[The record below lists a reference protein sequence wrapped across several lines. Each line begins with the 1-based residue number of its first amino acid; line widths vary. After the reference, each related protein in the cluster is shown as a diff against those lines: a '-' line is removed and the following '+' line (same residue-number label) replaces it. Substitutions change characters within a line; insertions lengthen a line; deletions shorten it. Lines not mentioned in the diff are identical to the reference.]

1 MNLKKTSIS
10 DIKAPVKKEMDQ
22 FETYFKGSMKTK
34 VHLLNIINRYIIK
47 RKGKEIRPILVFLSA
62 KLTGNINDSTY
73 TAAALT
79 QLLHTATL
87 IHDDVVD
94 ETYERRG
101 FFSVNALWKTK
112 AAVLVGDFLLSKGLL
127 IALDNNEFG
136 QLKVVS
142 DAVREMSEG
151 ELLQLEKSRKLNITE
166 EVYFDIIYKK
176 TASLISSCT
185 ELGAISVGANQED
198 QQKLK
203 QFGSHLGIAFQM
215 KDDLFDYEKQASIG
229 KPTGNDIKEKKLTLP
244 LIYVLRKAS
253 DKDRRWALNIIRK
266 HNKNT
271 SKVNELIAFV
281 KNNGGIDYTSLK
293 MIEYKQKAI
302 DILNL
307 FPTSEAREAL
317 IKLVDY
323 TISRNK

>member
-10 DIKAPVKKEMDQ
+10 DIKAPVKEEMDQ
-22 FETYFKGSMKTK
+22 FETYFKDSMKTK
-34 VHLLNIINRYIIK
+34 VRLLNVINRYIIK

-62 KLTGNINDSTY
+62 KLAGTINDSTY

-94 ETYERRG
+94 EAYERRG

-176 TASLISSCT
+176 TASLIASCT
-185 ELGAISVGANQED
+185 ELGAISAGASEED

-215 KDDLFDYEKQASIG
+215 KDDLFDYEKQGTIG

-244 LIYVLRKAS
+244 LIYVLRNIS
-253 DKDRRWALNIIRK
+253 DKDRRWALKIIRK
-266 HNKNT
+266 HNKNKL
-271 SKVNELIAFV
+271 KVNELIAFV
-281 KNNGGIDYTSLK
+281 KDNGGIDYTSQK
-293 MIEYKQKAI
+293 MIEYKQKAM
-302 DILNL
+302 DILHE

-317 IKLVDY
+317 INLVDY

>member
-1 MNLKKTSIS
+1 MNLRKITIN
-10 DIKAPVKKEMDQ
+10 DIKSPVKKEMEQ
-22 FETYFKGSMKTK
+22 FESFFKDSMKTK
-34 VHLLNIINRYIIK
+34 IRLLDIINRYIIK

-62 KLTGNINDSTY
+62 KLTGEINDSTY

-87 IHDDVVD
+87 IHDDIVD
-94 ETYERRG
+94 EAYERRG
-101 FFSVNALWKTK
+101 FFSINALWKTK

-127 IALDNNEFG
+127 IALDNNEFE

-142 DAVREMSEG
+142 NAVREMSEG

-176 TASLISSCT
+176 TASLIASCT
-185 ELGAISVGANQED
+185 QLGAISAKANYED

-203 QFGSHLGIAFQM
+203 KFGEYLGIAFQM
-215 KDDLFDYEKQASIG
+215 KDDLFDYEKQGSIG

-244 LIYVLRKAS
+244 LIYILREVTEKE
-253 DKDRRWALNIIRK
+253 RRWALEIVRK
-266 HNKNT
+266 HNKN
-271 SKVNELIAFV
+271 SEKVNELISFV
-281 KNNGGIDYTSLK
+281 KEKGGIEYTRDK
-293 MIEYKQKAI
+293 MIEYKQKAL
-302 DILNL
+302 DILND
-307 FPTSEAREAL
+307 FPSSEAKEAL
-317 IKLVDY
+317 VNLVDY

>member
-1 MNLKKTSIS
+1 MNLRPKSIR
-10 DIKAPVKKEMDQ
+10 DIKFPVKQEMEQ
-22 FETYFKGSMKTK
+22 FESFFKDSMKTK
-34 VHLLNIINRYIIK
+34 IRLLDIINRYIIK

-62 KLTGNINDSTY
+62 KLSGEISQSTY
-73 TAAALT
+73 TAASLT

-94 ETYERRG
+94 EAYERRG
-101 FFSVNALWKTK
+101 FFSINALWKTK

-127 IALDNNEFG
+127 IALDNNEFE

-142 DAVREMSEG
+142 NAVREMSEG

-185 ELGAISVGANQED
+185 QLGALSAKASKED

-203 QFGSHLGIAFQM
+203 KFGEQLGIAFQM
-215 KDDLFDYEKQASIG
+215 KDDLFDYEKQGNIG

-244 LIYVLRKAS
+244 LIYVLKNS
-253 DKDRRWALNIIRK
+253 SEKERRWALKIIRK
-266 HNKNT
+266 YNKDSN
-271 SKVNELIAFV
+271 KVNELISFV
-281 KNNGGIDYTSLK
+281 KEKGGIEYTRAK
-293 MIEYKQKAI
+293 MMEYKQNALN
-302 DILNL
+302 ILAE
-307 FPTSEAREAL
+307 FEDSEAREAL
-317 IKLVDY
+317 IHLVDY
-323 TISRNK
+323 TITRTK

>member
-22 FETYFKGSMKTK
+22 FETYFKDSMKTK
-34 VHLLNIINRYIIK
+34 VRLLNIINRYIIK

-198 QQKLK
+198 QKKLK

-215 KDDLFDYEKQASIG
+215 KDDLFDYEKQGSIG

-253 DKDRRWALNIIRK
+253 DKNRRWALNIIRK

>member
-1 MNLKKTSIS
+1 MNLRKITIK
-10 DIKAPVKKEMDQ
+10 DIKSPVKKEMEQ
-22 FETYFKGSMKTK
+22 FESFFKDSMKTK
-34 VHLLNIINRYIIK
+34 IHLLNIINRYIIK

-62 KLTGNINDSTY
+62 KLSGEINDSTY

-87 IHDDVVD
+87 IHDDIVD
-94 ETYERRG
+94 EAYERRG
-101 FFSVNALWKTK
+101 FFSINALWKTK

-127 IALDNNEFG
+127 IALDNNEFE

-142 DAVREMSEG
+142 NAVREMSEG

-176 TASLISSCT
+176 TASLMASCT
-185 ELGAISVGANQED
+185 QLGAISAKANYED

-203 QFGSHLGIAFQM
+203 KFGEYLGIAFQM
-215 KDDLFDYEKQASIG
+215 KDDLFDYEKQGSIG

-244 LIYVLRKAS
+244 LIYVLREVSEKE
-253 DKDRRWALNIIRK
+253 RRWALKIVRK
-266 HNKNT
+266 HNKN
-271 SKVNELIAFV
+271 SEKVNELIAFV
-281 KNNGGIDYTSLK
+281 KEKGGIEYTRDK
-293 MIEYKQKAI
+293 MLEYKQKAL
-302 DILNL
+302 DILKA
-307 FPTSEAREAL
+307 FPSSEAKEAL
-317 IKLVDY
+317 VNLVDY

>member
-1 MNLKKTSIS
+1 MNLKKITIN
-10 DIKAPVKKEMDQ
+10 DIKSPVKKEMEQ
-22 FETYFKGSMKTK
+22 FESFFKDSMKTK
-34 VHLLNIINRYIIK
+34 IRLLDIINRYIIK

-62 KLTGNINDSTY
+62 KLIGEINDSTY

-94 ETYERRG
+94 EAYERRG
-101 FFSVNALWKTK
+101 FFSINALWKTK

-166 EVYFDIIYKK
+166 EVYFNIIYKK
-176 TASLISSCT
+176 TASLIASCT
-185 ELGAISVGANQED
+185 QLGAISAKANAED

-203 QFGSHLGIAFQM
+203 KFGEYLGIAFQM
-215 KDDLFDYEKQASIG
+215 KDDLFDYEKQGSIG

-244 LIYVLRKAS
+244 LIYVLRKIS
-253 DKDRRWALNIIRK
+253 EKERRWALNIIRK

-271 SKVNELIAFV
+271 EKVNELISFV
-281 KNNGGIDYTSLK
+281 KENGGIEYTRHK
-293 MIEYKQKAI
+293 MIEYKQKALG
-302 DILNL
+302 ILGE

-317 IKLVDY
+317 VNLVDY

>member
-1 MNLKKTSIS
+1 MNLKKITIN
-10 DIKAPVKKEMDQ
+10 DIKTPVKNEMNQ
-22 FETYFKGSMKTK
+22 FESFFKDSMKTK
-34 VHLLNIINRYIIK
+34 IRLLDIINQYIIK

-62 KLTGNINDSTY
+62 KLTGEINDSTY

-87 IHDDVVD
+87 IHDDIVD
-94 ETYERRG
+94 EAYERRG
-101 FFSVNALWKTK
+101 FFSINALWKTK

-127 IALDNNEFG
+127 IALDNNEFE

-166 EVYFDIIYKK
+166 EIYFDIIYKK
-176 TASLISSCT
+176 TASLIASCT
-185 ELGAISVGANQED
+185 QLGAISAKANYED

-203 QFGSHLGIAFQM
+203 KFGEYLGIAFQM
-215 KDDLFDYEKQASIG
+215 KDDLFDYEKQGGIG

-244 LIYVLRKAS
+244 LIYVLRKVS
-253 DKDRRWALNIIRK
+253 EKEHRWALRIVRK
-266 HNKNT
+266 HNKN
-271 SKVNELIAFV
+271 SEKVNALISFV
-281 KNNGGIDYTSLK
+281 KEKGGIEYTRNK
-293 MIEYKQKAI
+293 MIEFKQKAL
-302 DILNL
+302 DILNE
-307 FPTSEAREAL
+307 FPLSEAKEAL
-317 IKLVDY
+317 INLVDY

>member
-10 DIKAPVKKEMDQ
+10 DIKAPVKEEMDQ
-22 FETYFKGSMKTK
+22 FETYFKDSMKTK
-34 VHLLNIINRYIIK
+34 VRLLNVINRYIIK

-62 KLTGNINDSTY
+62 KLAGTINDSTY

-94 ETYERRG
+94 EAYERRG

-176 TASLISSCT
+176 TASLIASCT
-185 ELGAISVGANQED
+185 ELGAISAGASEED

-215 KDDLFDYEKQASIG
+215 KDDLFDYEKQGTIG

-244 LIYVLRKAS
+244 LIYVLRNIS
-253 DKDRRWALNIIRK
+253 DKDRRWALKIIRK
-266 HNKNT
+266 HNKNKV
-271 SKVNELIAFV
+271 KVNELISFV
-281 KNNGGIDYTSLK
+281 KDNGGIDYTSQK
-293 MIEYKQKAI
+293 MIEYKQKAMN
-302 DILNL
+302 ILHE

-317 IKLVDY
+317 INLVDY

>member
-1 MNLKKTSIS
+1 MNLKKISVS
-10 DIKAPVKKEMDQ
+10 DIKAPVRKEMDQ
-22 FETYFKGSMKTK
+22 FETYFKDSMKTK
-34 VHLLNIINRYIIK
+34 VRLLNIINRYIIK

-62 KLTGNINDSTY
+62 KLAGTIKDSTY

-94 ETYERRG
+94 EAYERRG

-142 DAVREMSEG
+142 NAVREMSEG

-166 EVYFDIIYKK
+166 AVYFDIIYKK

-185 ELGAISVGANQED
+185 ELGAISAGAIKED

-203 QFGSHLGIAFQM
+203 QFGSYLGIAFQM
-215 KDDLFDYEKQASIG
+215 KDDLFDYEKQGNIG

-244 LIYVLRKAS
+244 LIYVLRNIS
-253 DKDRRWALNIIRK
+253 DKDRRWALKIIRK
-266 HNKNT
+266 HNKDKV
-271 SKVNELIAFV
+271 KVNELIAFV
-281 KNNGGIDYTSLK
+281 KDNGGIDYTSEK
-293 MIEYKQKAI
+293 MIEYKQKAM
-302 DILNL
+302 DILYE
-307 FPTSEAREAL
+307 FPTSEARESL
-317 IKLVDY
+317 INLVEY

>member
-1 MNLKKTSIS
+1 MSLRKITIK
-10 DIKAPVKKEMDQ
+10 DIKSPVKKEMDQ
-22 FETYFKGSMKTK
+22 FESFFKESMKTK
-34 VHLLNIINRYIIK
+34 IRLLDIINRYIIK

-62 KLTGNINDSTY
+62 KLIGDINDSTY

-87 IHDDVVD
+87 IHDDIVD
-94 ETYERRG
+94 EAYERRG
-101 FFSVNALWKTK
+101 FFSINALWKTK

-176 TASLISSCT
+176 TASLIASCT
-185 ELGAISVGANQED
+185 QLGAISAKANEED

-203 QFGSHLGIAFQM
+203 KFGEYLGIAFQM
-215 KDDLFDYEKQASIG
+215 KDDLFDYEKQGSIG

-244 LIYVLRKAS
+244 LIYVLRGVSK
-253 DKDRRWALNIIRK
+253 KEHRWALKIIRK
-266 HNKNT
+266 HNKN
-271 SKVNELIAFV
+271 SEKVNELISFV
-281 KNNGGIDYTSLK
+281 KEKGGIEYTRGK
-293 MIEYKQKAI
+293 MIEYKQKALG
-302 DILNL
+302 ILNE
-307 FPTSEAREAL
+307 FPSSEAREAL
-317 IKLVDY
+317 VNLVDY

>member
-1 MNLKKTSIS
+1 MSLRKITIK
-10 DIKAPVKKEMDQ
+10 DIKSPVKKEMDQ
-22 FETYFKGSMKTK
+22 FESFFKESMKTK
-34 VHLLNIINRYIIK
+34 IRLLDIINRYIIK

-62 KLTGNINDSTY
+62 KLIGDINDSTY

-87 IHDDVVD
+87 IHDDIVD
-94 ETYERRG
+94 EAYERRG
-101 FFSVNALWKTK
+101 FFSINALWKTK

-176 TASLISSCT
+176 TASLIASCT
-185 ELGAISVGANQED
+185 QLGAISAKANEED

-203 QFGSHLGIAFQM
+203 KFGEYLGIAFQM
-215 KDDLFDYEKQASIG
+215 KDDLFDYEKQGRIG

-244 LIYVLRKAS
+244 LIYVLRGVSK
-253 DKDRRWALNIIRK
+253 KEHRWALKIIRK
-266 HNKNT
+266 HNKN
-271 SKVNELIAFV
+271 SEKVNELISFV
-281 KNNGGIDYTSLK
+281 KEKGGIEYTRGK
-293 MIEYKQKAI
+293 MIEYKQKALG
-302 DILNL
+302 ILNE
-307 FPTSEAREAL
+307 FPSSEAREAL
-317 IKLVDY
+317 VNLVDY